1 VLTIEK
7 VDRWRVAIEI
17 DRVTSHRVQC
27 DHTKRTK
34 CDRLAFWD
42 RSFSLLTGDRACHG
56 DPAMQLA
63 MFDSPPAEPR
73 RQSSSGR
80 VGAPSGPKKGKRG
93 LEIRLQRRPGAPRP
107 KSAPGLSFLKPASSS
122 DESPEALE
130 AKVEL
135 DRVVERPAEPEAP
148 GVVVELDVDAR
159 AGEGHSTVAALAPH
173 PTRGKL
179 LPPEVFTEDE
189 VRALIGACS
198 KRGVT
203 GHRNRALLAILWRTG
218 VRISEALELR
228 PHDVDFKNG
237 TVRVRLGKGLKPR
250 TTVLSDLDALPLVE
264 RWLEERGK
272 LQTVG
277 EGAPLL
283 CTLKGTQ
290 TDPSYAR
297 HLLPRLAKRAG
308 LERRVHPHGLRH
320 THAADLAL
328 AGVAVLA
335 IQQQLG
341 HHSLTTTANY
351 LRKVGVQLDLARMIR
366 PPT

>member
-1 VLTIEK
+1 
-7 VDRWRVAIEI
+7 
-17 DRVTSHRVQC
+17 
-27 DHTKRTK
+27 
-34 CDRLAFWD
+34 
-42 RSFSLLTGDRACHG
+42 
-56 DPAMQLA
+56 MQLA
-63 MFDSPPAEPR
+63 LFRTPPPECR
-73 RQSSSGR
+73 RTSASVR
-80 VGAPSGPKKGKRG
+80 VGGPSVSKASKRG
-93 LEIRLQRRPGAPRP
+93 LEIRLQRRTDAPAIVSDPR
-107 KSAPGLSFLKPASSS
+107 LSFLKPAPPS
-122 DESPEALE
+122 LE
-130 AKVEL
+130 KEGRGEVDAKAVRL
-135 DRVVERPAEPEAP
+135 DRPVVDPVDVEAELERA
-148 GVVVELDVDAR
+148 VVELDVDAR
-159 AGEGHSTVAALAPH
+159 AGESSKENSAELAPH

-179 LPPEVFTEDE
+179 MPPEVLTDVE

-198 KRGVT
+198 TRGIT

-250 TTVLSDLDALPLVE
+250 TTVLSDLDALPAVE

-272 LQTVG
+272 LETVAQ
-277 EGAPLL
+277 GAPLL
-283 CTLKGTQ
+283 CTLKGTP

-328 AGVAVLA
+328 AGVPVLA

-341 HHSLTTTANY
+341 HSSLVTTANY
-351 LRKVGVQLDLARMIR
+351 LRRVAVHLDTAKIIR
-366 PPT
+366 PSVLTRKFRRHKPFGRHHARLLQWRATIVVQWANC

>member
-1 VLTIEK
+1 
-7 VDRWRVAIEI
+7 
-17 DRVTSHRVQC
+17 
-27 DHTKRTK
+27 
-34 CDRLAFWD
+34 
-42 RSFSLLTGDRACHG
+42 
-56 DPAMQLA
+56 MQLA
-63 MFDSPPAEPR
+63 MFDTPPAEPR
-73 RQSSSGR
+73 RKSSSRR
-80 VGAPSGPKKGKRG
+80 VGGPSGAAKDKRG
-93 LEIRLQRRPGAPRP
+93 LQLRVERRPDSPPTRSDPR
-107 KSAPGLSFLKPASSS
+107 LSFLVPAPSSAEAEV
-122 DESPEALE
+122 DELQEARGPEPPVVIEEPTVERDE
-130 AKVEL
+130 AGVEL
-135 DRVVERPAEPEAP
+135 E
-148 GVVVELDVDAR
+148 VDDR
-159 AGEGHSTVAALAPH
+159 AGEGDLVEREADLAPH

-179 LPPEVFTEDE
+179 MPPEVFTEDE
-189 VRALIGACS
+189 VRALIAACS
-198 KRGVT
+198 TRGIT
-203 GHRNRALLAILWRTG
+203 GHRNRALLAVLWRTG

-264 RWLEERGK
+264 RWLEERRK

-283 CTLKGTQ
+283 CTLKGTP

-328 AGVAVLA
+328 AGVPVLA

-341 HHSLTTTANY
+341 HHSLTTTETY
-351 LRKVGVQLDLARMIR
+351 LRRVGVQLDLARMIR
-366 PPT
+366 PSA

>member
-1 VLTIEK
+1 
-7 VDRWRVAIEI
+7 
-17 DRVTSHRVQC
+17 
-27 DHTKRTK
+27 
-34 CDRLAFWD
+34 
-42 RSFSLLTGDRACHG
+42 
-56 DPAMQLA
+56 MQLA
-63 MFDSPPAEPR
+63 MFDSPPADPR
-73 RQSSSGR
+73 RTSSSRR
-80 VGAPSGPKKGKRG
+80 VGGSASAPAKAKGKWG
-93 LEIRLQRRPGAPRP
+93 LEIRLQKRADAPRLQ
-107 KSAPGLSFLKPASSS
+107 SAPGLSFLKPAPDSAEVDLEDRRDAREPAPSSL
-122 DESPEALE
+122 DE
-130 AKVEL
+130 
-135 DRVVERPAEPEAP
+135 R
-148 GVVVELDVDAR
+148 VVELDERSGIEFEVDTR
-159 AGEGHSTVAALAPH
+159 AEEGGLAERDAEPAPH

-228 PHDVDFKNG
+228 PHDIDFRNG

-250 TTVLSDLDALPLVE
+250 ATVLSDLDALPLVKQWLDE
-264 RWLEERGK
+264 REK
-272 LQTVG
+272 LQAVG
-277 EGAPLL
+277 EGAPLF
-283 CTLKGTQ
+283 CTLRGTP

-328 AGVAVLA
+328 AGVPVLA

-341 HHSLTTTANY
+341 HTSLVTTANY
-351 LRKVGVQLDLARMIR
+351 LRRVGVRLDVARMIR
-366 PPT
+366 GTAKPPKRS

>member
-1 VLTIEK
+1 
-7 VDRWRVAIEI
+7 
-17 DRVTSHRVQC
+17 
-27 DHTKRTK
+27 
-34 CDRLAFWD
+34 
-42 RSFSLLTGDRACHG
+42 
-56 DPAMQLA
+56 MQLA
-63 MFDSPPAEPR
+63 MFDSPPPEPR
-73 RQSSSGR
+73 RKSSSGR
-80 VGAPSGPKKGKRG
+80 VGGPSTGSKRKGRP
-93 LEIRLQRRPGAPRP
+93 LIRLQRRPDAPP
-107 KSAPGLSFLKPASSS
+107 IKSDPRLSFLKPAPSSARDAEK
-122 DESPEALE
+122 DENLE
-130 AKVEL
+130 AKVEHGCL
-135 DRVVERPAEPEAP
+135 ERPTEPEAP
-148 GVVVELDVDAR
+148 VVELDVR
-159 AGEGHSTVAALAPH
+159 AGEGASTEAALAPH

-250 TTVLSDLDALPLVE
+250 TTVLSDLDALPLVD

-272 LQTVG
+272 LQAVG
-277 EGAPLL
+277 EGAPLF
-283 CTLKGTQ
+283 CTLKGTP

-328 AGVAVLA
+328 AGVPVLA

-341 HHSLTTTANY
+341 HSSLITTESY
-351 LRKVGVQLDLARMIR
+351 LRKVGVRLDLARMIR
-366 PPT
+366 P

>member
-1 VLTIEK
+1 MGCNTITLK
-7 VDRWRVAIEI
+7 P
-17 DRVTSHRVQC
+17 
-27 DHTKRTK
+27 TK

-56 DPAMQLA
+56 VRAMQLA
-63 MFDSPPAEPR
+63 MFDTPPAEPR
-73 RQSSSGR
+73 RKSSSRR
-80 VGAPSGPKKGKRG
+80 VGGSAGAKKGKG
-93 LEIRLQRRPGAPRP
+93 PLIRLQGRADRPRP
-107 KSAPGLSFLKPASSS
+107 KSAPGLSFLKPAPKSAAA
-122 DESPEALE
+122 ELEERQEARRPEPSAIEEPVVDLDQRGGDLE
-130 AKVEL
+130 A
-135 DRVVERPAEPEAP
+135 
-148 GVVVELDVDAR
+148 DAR
-159 AGEGHSTVAALAPH
+159 AGEAGIVEADVDLAPH

-179 LPPEVFTEDE
+179 MPPEVFTEDE
-189 VRALIGACS
+189 VRALIRACS
-198 KRGVT
+198 TRGVT
-203 GHRNRALLAILWRTG
+203 GHRNRALLAVLWRTG

-250 TTVLSDLDALPLVE
+250 TTVLSDLDVLPLVE

-272 LQTVG
+272 LQAVG
-277 EGAPLL
+277 QGAPLF
-283 CTLKGTQ
+283 CTLKGTP

-328 AGVAVLA
+328 AGVPVLA

-341 HHSLTTTANY
+341 HHSLTTTASY
-351 LRKVGVQLDLARMIR
+351 LCKVGLRLDVARAIR
-366 PPT
+366 PF